1 MPFGRKAWTK
11 GQSEHWKVK
20 STQED
25 LAVVDA
31 LAACIDKEVEAAVI
45 GARQANN
52 VEQAVA
58 ARRG

>member
-1 MPFGRKAWTK
+1 MTEKACTK
-11 GQSEHWKVK
+11 GQSEDWKVK

-31 LAACIDKEVEAAVI
+31 LAACIDEEVEAAVI